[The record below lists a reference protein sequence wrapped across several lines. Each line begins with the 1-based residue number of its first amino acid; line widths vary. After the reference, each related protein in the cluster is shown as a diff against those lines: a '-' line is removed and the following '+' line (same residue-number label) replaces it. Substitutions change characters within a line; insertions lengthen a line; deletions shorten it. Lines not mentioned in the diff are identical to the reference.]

1 MALFCKNIFFSKAG
15 KPGTT
20 VTASNLF
27 SNLPVRRH
35 YYKDVHRKKEELK
48 KVERV
53 IAAFSIINPGVRFSI
68 HHNKSNIFGKI
79 SCSTIS
85 QSFGA
90 VLGQTSRTK
99 MNEFSLEIDPVTGQ
113 VTEQVGID
121 SNPLVKLHLFIIL
134 PKKFAGMGVEL
145 GRTGP
150 EKTFIFI
157 NKRPVEHKELEK
169 VLKRV
174 FSSAAGLET
183 EKYPVSLLSITV
195 GAEERKHMD
204 ANLEPNKQKVG
215 LGFLAQLCTGLEEY
229 LERMYGLNKNG
240 ANIITTE
247 PLELNTTSPESCF
260 TMIGETQPWPEE
272 KENFDHGTVSQF
284 FARHQGKKNVG
295 TGSASPETPTIQP
308 ETWDARENE
317 EEPRRTRSPVLKPEM
332 FQTPELPG
340 LDAVYINR

>member
-1 MALFCKNIFFSKAG
+1 M
-15 KPGTT
+15 
-20 VTASNLF
+20 
-27 SNLPVRRH
+27 RRH

-79 SCSTIS
+79 SCSTLS

-113 VTEQVGID
+113 VTEQLD
-121 SNPLVKLHLFIIL
+121 PDALVKLHSFIIL

-215 LGFLAQLCTGLEEY
+215 LGFLSQLCSGLQEY

-240 ANIITTE
+240 ADLITADSSE
-247 PLELNTTSPESCF
+247 HNTTSPESCF
-260 TMIGETQPWPEE
+260 TMIGETQPWPED
-272 KENFDHGTVSQF
+272 KENIDHGTVSQF
-284 FARHQGKKNVG
+284 FARHQGQNNVG
-295 TGSASPETPTIQP
+295 TGSDSSETHAIQP
-308 ETWDARENE
+308 ETWDARDNE
-317 EEPRRTRSPVLKPEM
+317 DEPRRISSLVLKPEM

>member
-1 MALFCKNIFFSKAG
+1 MVAAC
-15 KPGTT
+15 
-20 VTASNLF
+20 NLF

-35 YYKDVHRKKEELK
+35 YYKDTQRKKEELK

-53 IAAFSIINPGVRFSI
+53 VAAFSIINPSVRFSI

-79 SCSTIS
+79 SCSTLS

-99 MNEFSLEIDPVTGQ
+99 MNEFSLKIDPVTGQ
-113 VTEQVGID
+113 AEEQHGMHPD
-121 SNPLVKLHLFIIL
+121 PSCKLHAFIIL
-134 PKKFAGMGVEL
+134 PKKYAGMSVEL

-157 NKRPVEHKELEK
+157 NKRPVEHKDLEK

-174 FSSAAGLET
+174 FSSAARVES

-195 GAEERKHMD
+195 GEEERKHMD

-215 LGFLAQLCTGLEEY
+215 LGFLVQLCTGLEEF
-229 LERMYGLNKNG
+229 LRRIYGLDK
-240 ANIITTE
+240 TE
-247 PLELNTTSPESCF
+247 SDPNPTEQQETDESKTNSESCF
-260 TMIGETQPWPEE
+260 TMIGETQPWPED
-272 KENFDHGTVSQF
+272 KENIDHGTVSQF
-284 FARHQGKKNVG
+284 FTRHSGNKKLETGLENTPFLQQGIDPEDKNAAR
-295 TGSASPETPTIQP
+295 
-308 ETWDARENE
+308 
-317 EEPRRTRSPVLKPEM
+317 RRRSPVLKPEM
-332 FQTPELPG
+332 FETPELPG